1 MTDTPSPIN
10 KALNAV
16 FELFKSPEDKK
27 NKSTVK
33 AYIDDSRSSLE
44 DLAEALVESDI
55 AILTKLVYSIAL
67 KPFLSS
73 KLILDYYNK
82 PKAIPVLIGMEN
94 KNAKNLRPYYDLLG
108 QLLKRKENPL
118 GVNDSIHL
126 IVPALLKYL
135 QNNGEPKKREHTV
148 SVKPQNARFQ
158 ARIPDIQESKH
169 LKMAAS
175 SLLDW
180 AKLESH
186 ISLPTT
192 SFCRLASGMKPMI
205 YVFDDYIN
213 FIDHESDTL
222 ETDLSLPAVYKL
234 PRKKEKEASSGSKSS
249 YYLFEQNNHEEPKVK
264 LLDKITEFYSDT
276 SSSQPES
283 LIPSLKG
290 FAGCL
295 NNLAV
300 VFDVQT
306 LPMDF
311 KPLKTVDFNYFQQ
324 VAKLLQFSKLD
335 QSRNQI
341 AAFIIDLEWLPSPEW
356 IINTPDARKIWKNPP
371 DNDQMGYYAV
381 RLLTQ
386 RYPEIPC
393 FIFTGMWRIETLQ
406 QSLAAGAAW
415 CFQKP
420 TSHHLGSDSSSGEEL
435 NYINLERHLTEFA
448 KLTYGAYD
456 QIPNHKQLDI
466 LSNPAVIQKIEIKAE
481 MTLSIVRGQEQEND
495 NKYIAGQNLRKLI
508 AKQFTADIVQPI
520 KVLDAGRSGAKATF
534 FAKVF
539 NEEKEDKTVSYLVQV
554 PDATRFIKMDSWFT
568 MQLEYLAYQNVI
580 KPKLNN
586 HVAHIIQRPSCTVN
600 DLSPEGMIVSSLA
613 GFPEDFSKLKTLQ
626 QLIKESI
633 SDSCLTNVVCEKI
646 YNTLKLVLLPLYQ
659 NPREKDFWMG
669 EAYFPIWN
677 AKINPLIDVDIN
689 EKKYE
694 TLTEDNIFKIIDNI
708 ESNSQNK
715 NFWLDNWQINRIH
728 TKLNKTEILLSHPQL
743 GRQIKVTGHEE
754 DIHKRFNSLWIRS
767 GMTISCMVSIDSR
780 YQEISDNLKV
790 INGLTESSFKI
801 SASELLKKW
810 SEYTQQKQIEPFGI
824 LNENQYQIKGSFGTI
839 HGDLNTNNILYPD
852 GENVGFLIDF
862 ANTKKD
868 GLIAFDLSSLEA
880 RIWGYH
886 LIPQMLPIAR
896 SIAPSSMQFCET
908 ALKILHLCLESS
920 DLHYG
925 DLSLFESKVRGIEGC
940 QFVTMDLF
948 LPVTNALKMIH
959 SIREFSMTQIEPGIS
974 IKDLQ
979 MCYALG
985 VSSLVRVKSPI
996 ADKTYSQEIIDQARI
1011 LAYLCASYYL
1021 SKVVNNFNPIQ

>member
-1 MTDTPSPIN
+1 MTKSTTID
-10 KALNAV
+10 KALTAV
-16 FELFKSPEDKK
+16 FDLLKSQDELTTNS
-27 NKSTVK
+27 VK
-33 AYIDDSRSSLE
+33 AYVDDSASSLQ
-44 DLAEALVESDI
+44 DMALTLVKSVIPTPIPILIEMESP
-55 AILTKLVYSIAL
+55 TV
-67 KPFLSS
+67 
-73 KLILDYYNK
+73 
-82 PKAIPVLIGMEN
+82 
-94 KNAKNLRPYYDLLG
+94 KNTRPYAELLR
-108 QLLKRKENPL
+108 QLLTDKDL
-118 GVNDSIHL
+118 GVNGSIHS
-126 IVPALLKYL
+126 IIPALFQYL
-135 QNNGEPKKREHTV
+135 QDNPIERKHTLLV
-148 SVKPQNARFQ
+148 NSPITRFQ
-158 ARIPDIQESKH
+158 ARIPYIQESNH
-169 LKMAAS
+169 LKMAAA

-186 ISLPTT
+186 LPEPTT
-192 SFCRLASGMKPMI
+192 PFHRLAGGVKPII

-213 FIDHESDTL
+213 FIDHEADGLAAPKIYKQPQVIGEDALISSKGRFYCKVSD
-222 ETDLSLPAVYKL
+222 
-234 PRKKEKEASSGSKSS
+234 EKGFTKTE
-249 YYLFEQNNHEEPKVK
+249 LCPT
-264 LLDKITEFYSDT
+264 ITNFYSDT
-276 SSSQPES
+276 SSSQTES
-283 LIPSLKG
+283 LIKPLAG

-295 NNLAV
+295 NNLSI

-306 LPMDF
+306 LPMEF
-311 KPLKTVDFNYFQQ
+311 KPPEESEINYFQQ
-324 VAKLLQFSKLD
+324 VADILNFPKLD
-335 QSRNQI
+335 ENRNQI
-341 AAFIIDLEWLPSPEW
+341 AAFIIDLEWLPCPGW
-356 IINTPDARKIWKNPP
+356 IKNTPDAKRKWPKLPN
-371 DNDQMGYYAV
+371 NDQMGYYAV

-466 LSNPAVIQKIEIKAE
+466 LSNLAVIQKIEAKAE
-481 MTLSIVRGQEQEND
+481 MTLSSVQGHEQEND

-600 DLSPEGMIVSSLA
+600 NLSPEGMIVSSLA

-633 SDSCLTNVVCEKI
+633 SDSYLTNVVCEKI

-694 TLTEDNIFKIIDNI
+694 TLTEDSIFKIIDNI

-715 NFWLDNWQINRIH
+715 TFWLDNWQINRVR
-728 TKLNKTEILLSHPQL
+728 TKPNKTEILLSHPQL
-743 GRQIKVTGHEE
+743 GRQIKVTGNEE
-754 DIHKRFNSLWIRS
+754 DIRKRFNSLWIRS

-780 YQEISDNLKV
+780 SQEILDNLEV

-824 LNENQYQIKGSFGTI
+824 LNENQYQIKGLFGTI

-852 GENVGFLIDF
+852 GENIGFLIDF

-920 DLHYG
+920 DLHYE

-996 ADKTYSQEIIDQARI
+996 ADKSYSQEIIDQARI

>member
-1 MTDTPSPIN
+1 MTESTAIN
-10 KALNAV
+10 KALSTV
-16 FELFKSPEDKK
+16 FNLFKTGQDK
-27 NKSTVK
+27 SGIK
-33 AYIDDSRSSLE
+33 AYIDDSETSLQ
-44 DLAEALVESDI
+44 DLAKALVLNES
-55 AILTKLVYSIAL
+55 KM
-67 KPFLSS
+67 
-73 KLILDYYNK
+73 
-82 PKAIPVLIGMEN
+82 IPVLIGMES
-94 KNAKNLRPYYDLLG
+94 KNTKKLYPYSDLLG
-108 QLLKRKENPL
+108 QLLEEKTL
-118 GVNDSIHL
+118 GVNGSIHS
-126 IVPALLKYL
+126 IVPALLQYL
-135 QNNGEPKKREHTV
+135 KKDNEDSGERRHTV
-148 SVKPQNARFQ
+148 SIKPASTRFQ
-158 ARIPDIQESKH
+158 TRIPDIQESKH
-169 LKMAAS
+169 LKTAVA

-186 ISLPTT
+186 LSAPTT
-192 SFCRLASGMKPMI
+192 PFCRLAGGVKPI
-205 YVFDDYIN
+205 VYVFDDYIN
-213 FIDHESDTL
+213 FIDHKADTSA
-222 ETDLSLPAVYKL
+222 DPKIYKL
-234 PRKKEKEASSGSKSS
+234 PNEIGENALVSKGRL
-249 YYLFEQNNHEEPKVK
+249 YCKVSDTK
-264 LLDKITEFYSDT
+264 GDLKTELCSTITKFYSDT
-276 SSSQPES
+276 SSSQTES
-283 LIPSLKG
+283 LIEPLAG

-300 VFDVQT
+300 VFDIKAP
-306 LPMDF
+306 PMEF
-311 KPLKTVDFNYFQQ
+311 EPSEPNKINYFQQ
-324 VAKLLQFSKLD
+324 VSDILNFPELD
-335 QSRNQI
+335 KNRNQI
-341 AAFIIDLEWLPSPEW
+341 AAFVIDLEWLPCPKW
-356 IINTPDARKIWKNPP
+356 IKNTPNAKSKWPKLPN
-371 DNDQMGYYAV
+371 NDQMGYYAV

-420 TSHHLGSDSSSGEEL
+420 TSHHLGGDSSSGEEL

-466 LSNPAVIQKIEIKAE
+466 LSNPAVIQKIEAKAE
-481 MTLSIVRGQEQEND
+481 MTLSSVQGHEQEND

-508 AKQFTADIVQPI
+508 AKQFTADIIQPI

-539 NEEKEDKTVSYLVQV
+539 NKEKEDKTVSYFVQV

-600 DLSPEGMIVSSLA
+600 NLSPEGMIVSSLA

-626 QLIKESI
+626 QLIKESLY
-633 SDSCLTNVVCEKI
+633 DSFLTNVVCEKI

-694 TLTEDNIFKIIDNI
+694 TLTEDSIFKIIDNI

-715 NFWLDNWQINRIH
+715 TFWLDNWQINRVR
-728 TKLNKTEILLSHPQL
+728 TKPNKTEIVLSHPQL
-743 GRQIKVTGHEE
+743 GRQIKATGQEE
-754 DIHKRFNSLWIRS
+754 DIRKRFNSLWIRS

-780 YQEISDNLKV
+780 SQEISDNLEV

-801 SASELLKKW
+801 SANELLKKW

-824 LNENQYQIKGSFGTI
+824 LNENQYQIKGLFGTI

-852 GENVGFLIDF
+852 GENIGFLIDF

-886 LIPQMLPIAR
+886 LIPQMLLIAR

-996 ADKTYSQEIIDQARI
+996 ADKSYSQEIIDQARI